1 MSNIFGG
8 AVDFKNKVIVSIII
22 IAILIFSLL
31 VITGIIK
38 ISTFQ
43 NKSIIDISQKKNKM
57 MMT

>member
-8 AVDFKNKVIVSIII
+8 TVDFKNKVIVSIII

-31 VITGIIK
+31 VIIGIIK

>member
-8 AVDFKNKVIVSIII
+8 AVDFKNKLIVSIII
-22 IAILIFSLL
+22 IAVLIFSLL

-43 NKSIIDISQKKNKM
+43 NKSIMDISQKKIK
-57 MMT
+57 

>member
-1 MSNIFGG
+1 L
-8 AVDFKNKVIVSIII
+8 IVSIII
-22 IAILIFSLL
+22 IAVLIFSLL

-43 NKSIIDISQKKNKM
+43 NKSIMDISQKKNKM